1 MKAIV
6 YTKYG
11 SPDVL
16 ELRDMEK
23 PLPTDEQVL
32 VNVYAAAA
40 NPADWH
46 MIRGKPL
53 FARLSFGLFK
63 PKNTIPGLDIAGR
76 VEAVGKNVAD
86 FKPGDS
92 VFGDS
97 GGGGGFA
104 EYVCVAEK
112 NLVLKPENLT
122 FEQAA
127 AVNVAAI
134 TALQGLRFKGPI
146 KPNQNVLINGASGGV
161 GTFAVQ
167 IATSFGAKVTGV
179 CSTRN
184 VEMVRSIG
192 ADDVIDY
199 TKKDFTTGERK
210 YDFILDAVGNR
221 SVGDYRRALTKDGH
235 CVIAGF
241 TTLGRLFQH
250 MMWGALSSSKTGKSV
265 GLMGTAQPNK
275 KDFTVLKELLESN
288 KIQPVIDRTYPLNE
302 TAEAI
307 RYLETGHARGKV
319 VIIVQTTNE
328 E

>member
-16 ELRDMEK
+16 ELGDVEK
-23 PLPTDEQVL
+23 PIPKDEEVL

-53 FARLSFGLFK
+53 FARLGFGLFK
-63 PKNTIPGLDIAGR
+63 PKNTIPGIDIAGR
-76 VEAVGKNVAD
+76 VEAVGKNVTD

-97 GGGGGFA
+97 GWGGGFA

-112 NLVLKPENLT
+112 KLVLKPENLT

-167 IATSFGAKVTGV
+167 IAKTFGTKVTGV

-199 TKKDFTTGERK
+199 TKKDFTAGARK

-221 SVGDYRRALTKDGH
+221 SVGDYKRALTENGH

-250 MMWGALSSSKTGKSV
+250 MIWGALSSSKSGKSV

-275 KDFTVLKELLESN
+275 KDLNLLKELLESG
-288 KIQPVIDRTYPLNE
+288 KIKTVIDRVYRLEE

-319 VIIVQTTNE
+319 VMTVQTATDE
-328 E
+328 